1 MTPLA
6 RREARQ
12 GYLFIS
18 PWIIG
23 FLAFTALP
31 MLATLAFTFLNL
43 TLAQEEPVRFVGLDN
58 YARLVGDSRV
68 WDSLAVTFK
77 FAAIWLPRV
86 DRRAVRA
93 RARAEQPATSSARA

>member
-1 MTPLA
+1 MDHVPAIVPAPLAAPRRWRLRAVRLTPLA

-31 MLATLAFTFLNL
+31 MLATFAFSFLNL
-43 TLAQEEPVRFVGLDN
+43 TLAQEEPVRFV
-58 YARLVGDSRV
+58 AGDDRSGGQPSSR
-68 WDSLAVTFK
+68 
-77 FAAIWLPRV
+77 
-86 DRRAVRA
+86 
-93 RARAEQPATSSARA
+93 PASGRSADVAPSSP